1 MNWENSS
8 KLLSDLNEQEKYRHI
23 PIAVFLGLVGITGLI
38 GNSVVCYIYGAVYTQ
53 SNSRIFL
60 ICLAGIDLCTCIID
74 IPLEII
80 NVLNQYEFSEP
91 LLCKFSRSGN
101 TLTTFYS
108 TGILLSI
115 AIDRHRKICHPHG
128 FQISNK
134 IAKYLCVVLFF
145 GTLIMT
151 WPALFMYGIKSTKFD
166 YHDFE
171 LTRRECSIDDTY
183 DDSIYPL
190 IYNFIVLLL
199 FIVALSVLIVLY
211 FLIGRKVRFF
221 AYKNERRRSVSNF
234 DSDGD
239 TIDDVQRKTHLK
251 NLHQAAASSNTAE
264 QNQYVQMSK
273 DEEGK
278 QFQVKEENPCDKDED
293 CSVTKSKSFDSI
305 TTLGTLD
312 KKNAFKHQAST
323 AQLNIIKRRRMLA
336 RNTTYLMFI
345 VTFSFIIASLP
356 YLVLVILDNVIT
368 DFVENMNANSRATY
382 RFFLRSYFL
391 GAALNPIIYSIFDR
405 RFRYACKNIVKN
417 VKMTMCNSATHD
429 IA

>member
-1 MNWENSS
+1 
-8 KLLSDLNEQEKYRHI
+8 
-23 PIAVFLGLVGITGLI
+23 
-38 GNSVVCYIYGAVYTQ
+38 
-53 SNSRIFL
+53 
-60 ICLAGIDLCTCIID
+60 
-74 IPLEII
+74 
-80 NVLNQYEFSEP
+80 
-91 LLCKFSRSGN
+91 
-101 TLTTFYS
+101 
-108 TGILLSI
+108 
-115 AIDRHRKICHPHG
+115 
-128 FQISNK
+128 
-134 IAKYLCVVLFF
+134 
-145 GTLIMT
+145 
-151 WPALFMYGIKSTKFD
+151 MYGIKSTKFD

-221 AYKNERRRSVSNF
+221 AYKNERRRSVSHF

-278 QFQVKEENPCDKDED
+278 QFQVKEQNPCDKDED

-305 TTLGTLD
+305 TTVGTLD

-323 AQLNIIKRRRMLA
+323 AQLNIRKRRRMLA

>member
-38 GNSVVCYIYGAVYTQ
+38 GNSVVCYIYGAVYIQ

-74 IPLEII
+74 VPLEII

-221 AYKNERRRSVSNF
+221 AYKNERRRSVSHF

-251 NLHQAAASSNTAE
+251 NLHQVAASSNTAE

-278 QFQVKEENPCDKDED
+278 QFQVKEQNPCDKDED
-293 CSVTKSKSFDSI
+293 CSGTKSKSFDSI
-305 TTLGTLD
+305 TTVGTLD

-323 AQLNIIKRRRMLA
+323 AQLNIRKRRRMLA